1 MSGFYGWHK
10 EWAKSPATVRHQK
23 DPRPSLIYNARKTAR
38 TLGLPINLKLE
49 DIVVPER
56 CPALDIPIMVNSTG
70 NARSS
75 SNSPTLVRIRPES
88 GYTAHNVAVIS
99 LRAAKMKSSQTLT
112 ELVERLENGRLRDT
126 KKDLISLIYWLRM
139 V

>member
-1 MSGFYGWHK
+1 MRRYSHIV
-10 EWAKSPATVRHQK
+10 SRATIRHRQ
-23 DPRPSLIYNARKTAR
+23 DPRQSLLYNARKAAKA
-38 TLGLPINLKLE
+38 LDLPIDLRLD
-49 DIVVPER
+49 DIVIPGR
-56 CPALDIPIMVNSTG
+56 CPALGIPLAVNSTG

-88 GYTAHNVAVIS
+88 GYTGRNIAVIS

-126 KKDLISLIYWLRM
+126 KKDLISLISWLRYR